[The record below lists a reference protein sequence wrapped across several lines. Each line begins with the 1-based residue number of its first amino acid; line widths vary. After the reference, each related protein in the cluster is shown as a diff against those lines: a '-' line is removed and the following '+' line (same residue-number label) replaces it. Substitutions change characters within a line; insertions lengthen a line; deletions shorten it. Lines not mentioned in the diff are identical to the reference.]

1 MSAIEKASNII
12 EKYCIRSPD
21 ELNLEEILYA
31 ENLKLKEE
39 PLSSCEGEIIF
50 DEDTGIITL
59 NSKISDERQKRF
71 TLAHEMGHFFNERKL
86 FSFYK
91 NYVLQKYE
99 CGFEEFYGKNKGNN
113 REAEANEFAAE
124 LLMHKPWYQNF
135 IRNKEINF
143 DLIKEAAEY
152 FNVTLT
158 AAALRYVFIGQY
170 PVGLI
175 MSREGKVIWSAVNE
189 YFPLK
194 YIPANYKVRKYSTA
208 YEYFNENKIDEEIN
222 VVSADVWFGEDF
234 KLRNKI
240 YFYEQNMF
248 MRKYDSVLTLLW
260 EWKV

>member
-12 EKYCIRSPD
+12 EKHYIKSPH

-39 PLSSCEGEIIF
+39 PLSNCEGKIIF
-50 DEDTGIITL
+50 DEEIGIITL

-99 CGFEEFYGKNKGNN
+99 CGFEEFYGKNKGNK

-135 IRNKEINF
+135 IRNRGINF

-152 FNVTLT
+152 FNVSLT

-175 MSREGKVIWSAVNE
+175 MSKDGKVIWSAVNE

-194 YIPANYKVRKYSTA
+194 YIPVDYKVRTNSLA
-208 YEYFNENKIDEEIN
+208 YDFFYRNETSEEIN
-222 VVSADVWFGEDF
+222 LINADVWFSEDS
-234 KLRNKI
+234 KLRKDI
-240 YFYEQNMF
+240 YFYEQNIF
-248 MRKYDSVLTLLW
+248 MKNYNAVLTLLW